1 MAVPQLGQDDQVT
14 GRTPQRAAPAVRVE
28 HLTVV
33 RGRIRAV
40 NDVSFELGAGTLV
53 GLLGPSGCG
62 KTTLMRSL
70 VGTQVVRSG
79 RVTLLGHAAGSP
91 GLRDRVGYVTQVPSV
106 YGDLTVRE
114 NLSYFSDILGTPS
127 DAVERVLADVDLA
140 RHGASIVGR
149 LSGGERARVSL
160 ATALL
165 GSPSLLVLDE
175 PTVGL
180 DPLLR
185 RSLWALFRRLA
196 ACGTTLL
203 VSSHVMDE
211 AERCER
217 LLLMRDGR
225 ILADT
230 TPAGLLSSTATED
243 FESAFVALIE
253 GDAPGPGGDVV
264 GDGEERS

>member
-1 MAVPQLGQDDQVT
+1 
-14 GRTPQRAAPAVRVE
+14 
-28 HLTVV
+28 
-33 RGRIRAV
+33 
-40 NDVSFELGAGTLV
+40 VSFELHKGTLV

-70 VGTQVVRSG
+70 VGTQVVSSG
-79 RVTLLGHAAGSP
+79 IITLLGEPAGSSR
-91 GLRDRVGYVTQVPSV
+91 LRDRVGYVTQVPSV

-114 NLSYFSDILGTPS
+114 NLTYFATILGAS
-127 DAVERVLADVDLA
+127 SEAVERVIADVDLSD
-140 RHGASIVGR
+140 HTVSLVGR

-165 GSPSLLVLDE
+165 GSPSLLILDE

-185 RSLWALFRRLA
+185 RSLWSLFHRLA
-196 ACGTTLL
+196 STGTTLL

-230 TPAGLLSSTATED
+230 TPAGLLSSTASED

-253 GDAPGPGGDVV
+253 GEALGEHGVPRT
-264 GDGEERS
+264 GEEGP

>member
-1 MAVPQLGQDDQVT
+1 MT
-14 GRTPQRAAPAVRVE
+14 SRTPKLATPAICVE

-40 NDVSFELGAGTLV
+40 DDVSFELDAGTLV

-70 VGTQVVRSG
+70 VGTQVVSSG
-79 RVTLLGHAAGSP
+79 TVTLLGEPAGSS

-114 NLSYFSDILGTPS
+114 NLSYFAVILGASS
-127 DAVERVLADVDLA
+127 DAVERVLADVDLGHHA
-140 RHGASIVGR
+140 GTIVGR

-185 RSLWALFRRLA
+185 RSLWALFRQLA
-196 ACGTTLL
+196 ASGTTLL

-217 LLLMRDGR
+217 LLLMRDGQV
-225 ILADT
+225 LADT
-230 TPAGLLSSTATED
+230 TPEGLLSSTATED

-253 GDAPGPGGDVV
+253 GDAPKSGGGIL
-264 GDGEERS
+264 GDDEEGQ

>member
-1 MAVPQLGQDDQVT
+1 MSTSSD
-14 GRTPQRAAPAVRVE
+14 
-28 HLTVV
+28 
-33 RGRIRAV
+33 
-40 NDVSFELGAGTLV
+40 
-53 GLLGPSGCG
+53 
-62 KTTLMRSL
+62 
-70 VGTQVVRSG
+70 
-79 RVTLLGHAAGSP
+79 HAASM
-91 GLRDRVGYVTQVPSV
+91 
-106 YGDLTVRE
+106 
-114 NLSYFSDILGTPS
+114 
-127 DAVERVLADVDLA
+127 
-140 RHGASIVGR
+140 VGR

-185 RSLWALFRRLA
+185 RSLWSLFRRLA
-196 ACGTTLL
+196 AAGTTLL

-230 TPAGLLSSTATED
+230 TPAGLLVEHG
-243 FESAFVALIE
+243 ERGLR
-253 GDAPGPGGDVV
+253 V
-264 GDGEERS
+264 GVRGADRGRRARRARRPDCR

>member
-1 MAVPQLGQDDQVT
+1 MTSRAPLLAAAAVC
-14 GRTPQRAAPAVRVE
+14 VE
-28 HLTVV
+28 HLTVM
-33 RGRIRAV
+33 RGQTRAV
-40 NDVSFELGAGTLV
+40 DDLSFEVEAGTLV

-70 VGTQVVRSG
+70 VGTQVVSSG
-79 RVTLLGHAAGSP
+79 TVRLLGQPAGAP
-91 GLRDRVGYVTQVPSV
+91 GLRDRVGYVTQAPAV

-114 NLSYFSDILGTPS
+114 NLSYFATILGANS
-127 DAVERVLADVDLA
+127 EAVDRVLADVDLGHHA
-140 RHGASIVGR
+140 GAMVGR

-165 GSPSLLVLDE
+165 GSPSVLVLDE

-185 RSLWALFRRLA
+185 RSLWSLFGQLA
-196 ACGTTLL
+196 AAGTTLL
-203 VSSHVMDE
+203 VSSHVIDE

-230 TPAGLLSSTATED
+230 TPAGLLSGTASED

-253 GDAPGPGGDVV
+253 GDIRIEGGDSRP
-264 GDGEERS
+264 GEEER

>member
-1 MAVPQLGQDDQVT
+1 VT
-14 GRTPQRAAPAVRVE
+14 SRGPVSAAPAVRVE

-33 RGRIRAV
+33 RGRTRAV
-40 NDVSFELGAGTLV
+40 DDVSFELDSGTLV

-70 VGTQVVRSG
+70 VGTQVVSAG
-79 RVTLLGHAAGSP
+79 KVTLLGEPAGSSR
-91 GLRDRVGYVTQVPSV
+91 LRNRVGYVTQVTSV

-114 NLSYFSDILGTPS
+114 NLSYFATVLDVSSDE
-127 DAVERVLADVDLA
+127 VERVLADVNLRDHA
-140 RHGASIVGR
+140 ASLVGR

-165 GSPSLLVLDE
+165 GSPSVLVLDE

-185 RSLWALFRRLA
+185 RSLWSLFHHLA
-196 ACGTTLL
+196 AAGTTLL
-203 VSSHVMDE
+203 ISSHVMDE

-230 TPAGLLSSTATED
+230 TPAGLLSSTATKD
-243 FESAFVALIE
+243 FESAFVMLIE
-253 GDAPGPGGDVV
+253 GDIRIDGDVV
-264 GDGEERS
+264 RAGEERP

>member
-1 MAVPQLGQDDQVT
+1 VT
-14 GRTPQRAAPAVRVE
+14 GRAPVSAAPAVRVE
-28 HLTVV
+28 HLAVV
-33 RGRIRAV
+33 RGRTRAV
-40 NDVSFELGAGTLV
+40 DDVSFELDAGTLV

-70 VGTQVVRSG
+70 VGTQVVSSG
-79 RVTLLGHAAGSP
+79 TVTLLGEPAGSP
-91 GLRDRVGYVTQVPSV
+91 SLRDRVGYVTQVPSV

-114 NLSYFSDILGTPS
+114 NLSYFATILGAS
-127 DAVERVLADVDLA
+127 SEAVERVLADVDLCDHA
-140 RHGASIVGR
+140 ASMVGR
-149 LSGGERARVSL
+149 LSGGERARASL

-185 RSLWALFRRLA
+185 RSLWSLFHRLA
-196 ACGTTLL
+196 AAGTTLL

-217 LLLMRDGR
+217 LLLMRHGR

-230 TPAGLLSSTATED
+230 SPAGLLSSTASED

-253 GDAPGPGGDVV
+253 GDVLGKRGVPAA
-264 GDGEERS
+264 GEERP

>member
-1 MAVPQLGQDDQVT
+1 MPAG
-14 GRTPQRAAPAVRVE
+14 PAVCVE

-33 RGRIRAV
+33 RGRKQAV
-40 NDVSFELGAGTLV
+40 DDVSFEVDAGTLV

-62 KTTLMRSL
+62 KTTLLRCL
-70 VGTQVVRSG
+70 VGTQVVSSG
-79 RVTLLGHAAGSP
+79 TVSLLGQAAGSP

-114 NLSYFSDILGTPS
+114 NLSYFARILGA
-127 DAVERVLADVDLA
+127 DAEAVERVLADVDLRQNA
-140 RHGASIVGR
+140 ASIVGR

-185 RSLWALFRRLA
+185 RSLWSLFRQLA
-196 ACGTTLL
+196 ATGTTLL

-225 ILADT
+225 IIADT

-253 GDAPGPGGDVV
+253 GDAAHGGAPGV
-264 GDGEERS
+264 GEERD

>member
-1 MAVPQLGQDDQVT
+1 MALSPDLVT
-14 GRTPQRAAPAVRVE
+14 DLPALPTAPAVSVRD
-28 HLTVV
+28 LTVV
-33 RGRIRAV
+33 RGRAQAV
-40 NDVSFELGAGTLV
+40 NGVSFELETGTLV

-70 VGTQVVRSG
+70 VGTQVVTSG
-79 RVTLLGHAAGSP
+79 TISLLGQPAGSP
-91 GLRDRVGYVTQVPSV
+91 ALRRLVGYVTQTPSV

-114 NLSYFSDILGTPS
+114 NLLYFATVLGAPQDTV
-127 DAVERVLADVDLA
+127 ARVIADVDLLHHA
-140 RHGASIVGR
+140 DSMVKR

-165 GSPSLLVLDE
+165 GSPGLLVLDE

-185 RSLWALFRRLA
+185 RSLWNLFHRLA
-196 ACGTTLL
+196 ADGTTLL

-211 AERCER
+211 AARCER
-217 LLLMRDGR
+217 LLLMRDGQ
-225 ILADT
+225 IISDT
-230 TPAGLLSSTATED
+230 TPTRLLSSTARED

-253 GDAPGPGGDVV
+253 GGVPETAAPSSNNREV
-264 GDGEERS
+264 RN

>member
-1 MAVPQLGQDDQVT
+1 VIREDVLVTTMDRVPTGAAVS
-14 GRTPQRAAPAVRVE
+14 VE

-33 RGRIRAV
+33 RGRTLAV
-40 NDVSFELGAGTLV
+40 DDVSFELPAGTLV

-70 VGTQVVRSG
+70 VGTQVVSSG
-79 RVTLLGHAAGSP
+79 TVRLLGEAAGSP
-91 GLRDRVGYVTQVPSV
+91 GLRDQVGYVTQVPSV

-114 NLSYFSDILGTPS
+114 NLTYFATILGAAS
-127 DAVERVLADVDLA
+127 EAVERALADVDLRNHA
-140 RHGASIVGR
+140 GSLVGL

-196 ACGTTLL
+196 ADGTTLL

-230 TPAGLLSSTATED
+230 TPAGLLSSTASAD
-243 FESAFVALIE
+243 FESAFVTLIQ
-253 GDAPGPGGDVV
+253 GGVPGRSQLPTV
-264 GDGEERS
+264 EEESG

>member
-1 MAVPQLGQDDQVT
+1 MPSC
-14 GRTPQRAAPAVRVE
+14 PAVRVE

-33 RGRIRAV
+33 RGQTLAV
-40 NDVSFELGAGTLV
+40 NDVSFEIAAGTLV

-79 RVTLLGHAAGSP
+79 TITLLGQAAGSA

-114 NLSYFSDILGTPS
+114 NLTYFASVL
-127 DAVERVLADVDLA
+127 AVASGAVDRALADVDLA
-140 RHGASIVGR
+140 GRAGSLVGR

-165 GSPSLLVLDE
+165 GSPRLLVLDE

-196 ACGTTLL
+196 GEGTTLL

-230 TPAGLLSSTATED
+230 TPAGLLASTATDD
-243 FESAFVALIE
+243 FESAFVTLIE
-253 GDAPGPGGDVV
+253 EGRPGSSRAPGA
-264 GDGEERS
+264 GEEIP

>member
-1 MAVPQLGQDDQVT
+1 MD
-14 GRTPQRAAPAVRVE
+14 
-28 HLTVV
+28 
-33 RGRIRAV
+33 
-40 NDVSFELGAGTLV
+40 DVSFELEAGTLV

-62 KTTLMRSL
+62 KTSLMRSL
-70 VGTQVVRSG
+70 VGTQVVASG
-79 RVTLLGHAAGSP
+79 SVTLLGMPAGSP
-91 GLRDRVGYVTQVPSV
+91 GLRDRVGYVTQEPSV
-106 YGDLTVRE
+106 YGDLTVHE
-114 NLSYFSDILGTPS
+114 NLAYFATVLGAPPGS
-127 DAVERVLADVDLA
+127 VERVLAESGLTRNA
-140 RHGASIVGR
+140 GALVSR

-165 GSPSLLVLDE
+165 GSPSVLVLDE

-196 ACGTTLL
+196 AAGTTLL

-225 ILADT
+225 VLGDT
-230 TPAGLLSSTATED
+230 TPAGLLASTASDD
-243 FESAFVALIE
+243 FESAFISLIE
-253 GDAPGPGGDVV
+253 GTRPGEDDTPPGGP
-264 GDGEERS
+264 EESP

>member
-1 MAVPQLGQDDQVT
+1 MGTSPS
-14 GRTPQRAAPAVRVE
+14 GRTCR
-28 HLTVV
+28 T
-33 RGRIRAV
+33 
-40 NDVSFELGAGTLV
+40 
-53 GLLGPSGCG
+53 
-62 KTTLMRSL
+62 
-70 VGTQVVRSG
+70 
-79 RVTLLGHAAGSP
+79 SP
-91 GLRDRVGYVTQVPSV
+91 V
-106 YGDLTVRE
+106 
-114 NLSYFSDILGTPS
+114 ILGSST
-127 DAVERVLADVDLA
+127 DAVERVLADVDLGHHA
-140 RHGASIVGR
+140 GSIVGR

-185 RSLWALFRRLA
+185 RSLWALFHRLA
-196 ACGTTLL
+196 ASGTTLL

-230 TPAGLLSSTATED
+230 TPEGLLSSTVTED

-253 GDAPGPGGDVV
+253 GDAPGTVGGVL

>member
-1 MAVPQLGQDDQVT
+1 MT
-14 GRTPQRAAPAVRVE
+14 SRTPKLATPAICVE

-40 NDVSFELGAGTLV
+40 DDVSFELDAGTLV

-70 VGTQVVRSG
+70 VGTQVVSSG
-79 RVTLLGHAAGSP
+79 TVTLLGEPAGSS

-114 NLSYFSDILGTPS
+114 NLSYFAVILGSSS
-127 DAVERVLADVDLA
+127 DAVERVLADVDLGHHA
-140 RHGASIVGR
+140 GTIVGR

-185 RSLWALFRRLA
+185 RSLWALFRQLA
-196 ACGTTLL
+196 ASGTTLL

-211 AERCER
+211 ADRCER
-217 LLLMRDGR
+217 LLLMRDGQV
-225 ILADT
+225 LADT
-230 TPAGLLSSTATED
+230 TPEGLLSSTATED

-253 GDAPGPGGDVV
+253 GDAPKSGGGIL
-264 GDGEERS
+264 GDDEEGQ

>member
-1 MAVPQLGQDDQVT
+1 VDIRAQVGQDGT
-14 GRTPQRAAPAVRVE
+14 AGTAVCVE

-33 RGRIRAV
+33 RGETRAV
-40 NDVSFELGAGTLV
+40 DDVSFQLGAGTLV

-70 VGTQVVRSG
+70 VGTQVVTSG
-79 RVTLLGHAAGSP
+79 AASLLGEPAGSP
-91 GLRDRVGYVTQVPSV
+91 GLRHRVGYVTQVPSV

-114 NLSYFSDILGTPS
+114 NLSYFASVLGVS
-127 DAVERVLADVDLA
+127 SHAVERALADVDLRDQA
-140 RHGASIVGR
+140 AAMVGR

-185 RSLWALFRRLA
+185 RSLWGLFRRLA
-196 ACGTTLL
+196 AAGTTLL

-217 LLLMRDGR
+217 LLLMRHGR

-230 TPAGLLSSTATED
+230 TPGELLSGTDSED

-253 GDAPGPGGDVV
+253 GGVLGGAGVPRA
-264 GDGEERS
+264 EEDKC